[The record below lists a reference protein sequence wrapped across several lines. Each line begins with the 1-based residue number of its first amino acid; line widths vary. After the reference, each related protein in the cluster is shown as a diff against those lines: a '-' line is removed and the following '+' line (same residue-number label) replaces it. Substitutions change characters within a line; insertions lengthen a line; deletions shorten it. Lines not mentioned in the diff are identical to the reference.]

1 MTKNFEILLNLRDVS
16 NYHEAFSFL
25 KIFEN
30 KLFIYSPFVGKVYL
44 NYNFIFPT
52 QEHNNI
58 AVLPEYIDESNIIH
72 RIPEKYVSAKTY
84 LSIMTA
90 EILGKSK
97 GTVVKVLSNS
107 NILSS
112 KYIELDEKIFENIVH
127 NLKKYYDEDF
137 YPIIKTVGI
146 RSFHN
151 SLPVIDVYNLKLK
164 DMCKDGIIS
173 ELDKNMVGKYL
184 LNGIKSVVNGVE
196 NVT

>member
-72 RIPEKYVSAKTY
+72 GIPEKYVSEKPY
-84 LSIMTA
+84 LSIMPT

-127 NLKKYYDEDF
+127 NLKKYYAEDF

-151 SLPVIDVYNLKLK
+151 NLPVIDVYNLKLK
-164 DMCKDGIIS
+164 DMCKAGIIS

-184 LNGIKSVVNGVE
+184 LNGIKSVVNGV
-196 NVT
+196 